1 MSHTTTIKNV
11 EITDLV
17 ALSAA
22 ITELKNS
29 GVDCELL
36 ENAVPRAYYQT
47 QQGMGKAPFVLKL
60 NKSRYDV
67 GFYQKAEATGYEA
80 RCDLFGRDVEK
91 VLGFGGNPLGKLMRH
106 YSACAIT
113 RKAVQQ
119 GYYVN
124 RINRTDGSIQLQVT
138 AR

>member
-1 MSHTTTIKNV
+1 MSHTTTINNV

-17 ALSAA
+17 ALAAA
-22 ITELKNS
+22 IMELKNN

-67 GFYQKAEATGYEA
+67 GFYKKEESAGYEA
-80 RCDLFGRDVEK
+80 RCDLFGRDIQNL
-91 VLGFGGNPLGKLMRH
+91 LGFDKNPLGKLMRH